1 MAQYYRQMTELSMG
15 LYSSQIKSKVFT
27 TKALGLLIVQI
38 FTSNMNLRNTI
49 QKIIVEAQQKEKQPS
64 PLNEAFWSWF
74 GNSKVVGNDGN
85 PLVCYHG
92 TFDNFDTF
100 DIKKVGHGS
109 GNYGHY
115 GYGIYFSDS
124 IAEAKRY
131 GSNIF
136 ECYLKI
142 ENPFTGTDDELR
154 LLKKNGIESVDDE
167 IILSLDFD
175 SLQKEFEK
183 IDKPIGIFLQLVKK
197 YGHEG
202 WEKFAET
209 GLKSKLDMNDVY
221 DIISYSTL
229 YKDVHGVP
237 DNIFDTMRELGLS
250 VYNIKFNTGFEYN
263 QAFHWITKLGEIS
276 REVTEVIKKLGYDGV
291 IYGSEH
297 VLFKPTQIKSIYNE
311 GLWASNN
318 PNIYK

>member
-1 MAQYYRQMTELSMG
+1 
-15 LYSSQIKSKVFT
+15 
-27 TKALGLLIVQI
+27 
-38 FTSNMNLRNTI
+38 MNFRNTI
-49 QKIIVEAQQKEKQPS
+49 QKIIVEAQQNEKQPS
-64 PLNEAFWSWF
+64 DLNEAFWSWF

-92 TFDNFDTF
+92 TSDNFDTF

-124 IAEAKRY
+124 ITEAEGY
-131 GSNIF
+131 GNNIF

-175 SLQKEFEK
+175 SLQKKFEQ
-183 IDKPIGIFLQLVKK
+183 IDKPIGIFLQFVKK
-197 YGHEG
+197 YGLNNSRA
-202 WEKFAET
+202 WEKFTET
-209 GLKSKLDMNDVY
+209 GLKSKFDMNDVH
-221 DIISYSTL
+221 DIINYSTL
-229 YKDVHGVP
+229 NKYVHGVP
-237 DNIFDTMRELGLS
+237 DNIFDELRKMGIS
-250 VYNIKFNTGFEYN
+250 VYNIKINTGFEYN

-291 IYGSEH
+291 IYGSEY
-297 VLFKPTQIKSIYNE
+297 VLFNPTQIKSIYNQ
-311 GLWASNN
+311 GSWSVDS